1 MFSLNVR
8 KCAVAAMG
16 FTAKDKLFIKLLCMS
31 ICGAGY
37 RSWVKVIMIEKC
49 GSYCLL
55 VYDMF
60 SEKNDLI
67 LMS

>member
-1 MFSLNVR
+1 LVKYSLPTAMFSLNVR

-37 RSWVKVIMIEKC
+37 RSWVKVKE
-49 GSYCLL
+49 
-55 VYDMF
+55 
-60 SEKNDLI
+60 
-67 LMS
+67 